1 MQIDAD
7 VRLAAAAG
15 GAARYFADVAGLEG
29 AALTQLQAATIAACQ
44 EAFEHLTAE
53 CPHLEVTLI
62 HFPDRIEV
70 ALSHQGDAKP
80 AVGLDTV
87 AGFAKE
93 MNGGAG
99 QHVFAGV
106 DRVQYEM
113 HGREVVTRL
122 TKYTSAPESNT

>member
-1 MQIDAD
+1 
-7 VRLAAAAG
+7 
-15 GAARYFADVAGLEG
+15 
-29 AALTQLQAATIAACQ
+29 
-44 EAFEHLTAE
+44 
-53 CPHLEVTLI
+53 LEVTLT
-62 HFPDRIEV
+62 HLPDRIEI
-70 ALSHQGDAKP
+70 ALSHQGDSKP

-93 MNGGAG
+93 MSGGAG

-122 TKYTSAPESNT
+122 TKYTSAAESDT